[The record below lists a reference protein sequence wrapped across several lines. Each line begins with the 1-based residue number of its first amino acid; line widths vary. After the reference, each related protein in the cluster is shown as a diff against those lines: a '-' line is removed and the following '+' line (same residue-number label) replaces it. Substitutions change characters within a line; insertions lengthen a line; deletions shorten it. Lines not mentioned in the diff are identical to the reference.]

1 MLLYYLIY
9 KEERKALLKRVKE
22 GVKVKELTL
31 PLLLY
36 IKVRIS
42 NLLVFLKETSI
53 VIRK

>member
-1 MLLYYLIY
+1 MLLHCPIY

-22 GVKVKELTL
+22 GVKVRELTL

-36 IKVRIS
+36 TKVRIS

-53 VIRK
+53 VTRK